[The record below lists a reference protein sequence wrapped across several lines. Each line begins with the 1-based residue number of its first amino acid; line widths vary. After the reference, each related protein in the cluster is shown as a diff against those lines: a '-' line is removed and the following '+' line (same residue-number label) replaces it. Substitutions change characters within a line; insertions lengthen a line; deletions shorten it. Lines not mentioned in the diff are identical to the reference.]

1 MANRTELERR
11 APRLR
16 RPGPVAMRAQD
27 GAAGLLTARQA
38 LQIEKTGR
46 LHRADDEVTVAS
58 LQEVAPWIECSNDA
72 RM

>member
-1 MANRTELERR
+1 
-11 APRLR
+11 
-16 RPGPVAMRAQD
+16 MRAQD

-46 LHRADDEVTVAS
+46 LHRVDDEVVDDEVVDDEVTVAS
-58 LQEVAPWIECSNDA
+58 LQEVAPWIERSNDA

>member
-1 MANRTELERR
+1 
-11 APRLR
+11 
-16 RPGPVAMRAQD
+16 MRAQD

-46 LHRADDEVTVAS
+46 LHRVDDEVVDDEVTVAS
-58 LQEVAPWIECSNDA
+58 LQEVAPWIERSNDA